1 MIPVRRRA
9 QGRHVKTCH
18 VKFICTCNIKH
29 KKHLL
34 FLSIVLLL
42 FSCGEYL
49 KVLKSSDVD
58 YKYKKAIEYYEKE
71 DFARAMPLFRELTT
85 MLRATKK
92 SEEVMYYLAYCHY
105 NNSDFITSSYLFKNY
120 VSTFPNGSHLEE
132 CFFMGAYCVY
142 LESPSFSLDA
152 TYTQKAIG
160 ELQEYINKYPEGS
173 IIEGVITNQNEY
185 ALYVKLGEYDIDG
198 FLHANDL
205 SYTNKPDEELMAKSG
220 MGLAEGCKQS
230 NCTLSG
236 GETAILPE
244 LVHGFDIA
252 GTSVGYVK
260 QDKIIDGTK
269 IAEGNVLIGLK
280 SSGPHSNGYT
290 LIRKLFD
297 GDKDLGKKLVEPT
310 RIYVKEVMEL
320 INQVNVNGIAHIT
333 GGGLD
338 NISRINDN
346 FQYVIDNPLPVPSV
360 FDWLQKKGMI
370 DINEMEQISYNF
382 IL

>member
-1 MIPVRRRA
+1 MVSTYSEA
-9 QGRHVKTCH
+9 G
-18 VKFICTCNIKH
+18 
-29 KKHLL
+29 
-34 FLSIVLLL
+34 
-42 FSCGEYL
+42 
-49 KVLKSSDVD
+49 VD
-58 YKYKKAIEYYEKE
+58 IDASE
-71 DFARAMPLFRELTT
+71 
-85 MLRATKK
+85 RATEALIAQIKGVNRK
-92 SEEVMYYLAYCHY
+92 GDGEAIKL
-105 NNSDFITSSYLFKNY
+105 D
-120 VSTFPNGSHLEE
+120 NGFAGL
-132 CFFMGAYCVY
+132 
-142 LESPSFSLDA
+142 
-152 TYTQKAIG
+152 
-160 ELQEYINKYPEGS
+160 
-173 IIEGVITNQNEY
+173 
-185 ALYVKLGEYDIDG
+185 VKLGDGALAMCTDGVGSKLLLAEEMNSIHTVGIDCV
-198 FLHANDL
+198 AMNTNDL
-205 SYTNKPDEELMAKSG
+205 ICVGAEPLSFVDYVALDKPDEKLMAKIG

-269 IAEGNVLIGLK
+269 IVEGNVLIGLK

-297 GDKDLGKKLVEPT
+297 GDKELGKKLVEPT

-346 FQYVIDNPLPVPSV
+346 FQYAINNPLPVPSV
-360 FDWLQKKGMI
+360 FDWLQEKGNIETKEMYRTFNMGMGMI
-370 DINEMEQISYNF
+370 IIVNKADAEKSVS
-382 IL
+382 ILGKHAQVIGSVENGKSVTHSAF

>member
-1 MIPVRRRA
+1 MVSTYSEA
-9 QGRHVKTCH
+9 G
-18 VKFICTCNIKH
+18 
-29 KKHLL
+29 
-34 FLSIVLLL
+34 
-42 FSCGEYL
+42 
-49 KVLKSSDVD
+49 VD
-58 YKYKKAIEYYEKE
+58 IDASE
-71 DFARAMPLFRELTT
+71 
-85 MLRATKK
+85 RATEALIAQIKGVNRK
-92 SEEVMYYLAYCHY
+92 GDGEAIKL
-105 NNSDFITSSYLFKNY
+105 D
-120 VSTFPNGSHLEE
+120 NGFAGL
-132 CFFMGAYCVY
+132 
-142 LESPSFSLDA
+142 
-152 TYTQKAIG
+152 
-160 ELQEYINKYPEGS
+160 
-173 IIEGVITNQNEY
+173 
-185 ALYVKLGEYDIDG
+185 VKLGDGALAMCTDGVGSKLLLAEEMNSIHTVGIDCV
-198 FLHANDL
+198 AMNTNDL
-205 SYTNKPDEELMAKSG
+205 ICVGAEPLSFVDYVALDKPDEELMAKIG

-269 IAEGNVLIGLK
+269 IVEGNVLIGLK

-297 GDKDLGKKLVEPT
+297 GDKELGKKLVEPT

-360 FDWLQKKGMI
+360 FDWLQEKGNIETKEMYRTFNMGLGMI
-370 DINEMEQISYNF
+370 IIVNKADAEKSVS
-382 IL
+382 ILGKHAQVIGSVENGKGVTHSAF

>member
-1 MIPVRRRA
+1 MVSTYSEA
-9 QGRHVKTCH
+9 G
-18 VKFICTCNIKH
+18 
-29 KKHLL
+29 
-34 FLSIVLLL
+34 
-42 FSCGEYL
+42 
-49 KVLKSSDVD
+49 VD
-58 YKYKKAIEYYEKE
+58 IDASE
-71 DFARAMPLFRELTT
+71 
-85 MLRATKK
+85 RATEALIAQIKGVNRK
-92 SEEVMYYLAYCHY
+92 GDGEAIKL
-105 NNSDFITSSYLFKNY
+105 D
-120 VSTFPNGSHLEE
+120 NGFAGL
-132 CFFMGAYCVY
+132 
-142 LESPSFSLDA
+142 
-152 TYTQKAIG
+152 
-160 ELQEYINKYPEGS
+160 
-173 IIEGVITNQNEY
+173 
-185 ALYVKLGEYDIDG
+185 VKLGDGALAMCTDGVGSKLLLAEEMNSIHTVGIDCV
-198 FLHANDL
+198 AMNTNDL
-205 SYTNKPDEELMAKSG
+205 ICVGAEPLSFVDYVALDRPDEELMAKIG

-269 IAEGNVLIGLK
+269 IVEGNVLIGLK

-297 GDKDLGKKLVEPT
+297 GDKELGKKLVEPT

-360 FDWLQKKGMI
+360 FDWLQEKGNIETKEMYRTFNMGMGMI
-370 DINEMEQISYNF
+370 IIVNKADAEKSVS
-382 IL
+382 ILGKHAQVIGSVENGKGVTHSAF

>member
-1 MIPVRRRA
+1 MVSTYSEA
-9 QGRHVKTCH
+9 G
-18 VKFICTCNIKH
+18 
-29 KKHLL
+29 
-34 FLSIVLLL
+34 
-42 FSCGEYL
+42 
-49 KVLKSSDVD
+49 VD
-58 YKYKKAIEYYEKE
+58 IDASE
-71 DFARAMPLFRELTT
+71 
-85 MLRATKK
+85 RATEALIAQIKGVNRK
-92 SEEVMYYLAYCHY
+92 GDGEAIKL
-105 NNSDFITSSYLFKNY
+105 D
-120 VSTFPNGSHLEE
+120 NGFAGL
-132 CFFMGAYCVY
+132 
-142 LESPSFSLDA
+142 
-152 TYTQKAIG
+152 
-160 ELQEYINKYPEGS
+160 
-173 IIEGVITNQNEY
+173 
-185 ALYVKLGEYDIDG
+185 VKLGDGALAMCTDGVGSKLLLAEEMNSIHTVGIDCV
-198 FLHANDL
+198 AMNTNDL
-205 SYTNKPDEELMAKSG
+205 ICVGAEPLSFVDYVALDKPDEKLMAKIG

-269 IAEGNVLIGLK
+269 IVEGNVLIGLK

-297 GDKDLGKKLVEPT
+297 GDKELGKKLVEPT

-360 FDWLQKKGMI
+360 FDWLQEKGNIETKEMYRTFNMGMGMI
-370 DINEMEQISYNF
+370 IIIDKADAEKSVS
-382 IL
+382 ILGKHAQVIGSVKNGKGVTHSAF

>member
-1 MIPVRRRA
+1 MVSTYSEAGVDIDASERA
-9 QGRHVKTCH
+9 TEALIAQ
-18 VKFICTCNIKH
+18 IKGVNR
-29 KKHLL
+29 KGD
-34 FLSIVLLL
+34 
-42 FSCGEYL
+42 GE
-49 KVLKSSDVD
+49 
-58 YKYKKAIEYYEKE
+58 AIEL
-71 DFARAMPLFRELTT
+71 DNGFAGL
-85 MLRATKK
+85 
-92 SEEVMYYLAYCHY
+92 
-105 NNSDFITSSYLFKNY
+105 
-120 VSTFPNGSHLEE
+120 
-132 CFFMGAYCVY
+132 
-142 LESPSFSLDA
+142 
-152 TYTQKAIG
+152 
-160 ELQEYINKYPEGS
+160 
-173 IIEGVITNQNEY
+173 
-185 ALYVKLGEYDIDG
+185 VKLGDGALAMCTDGVGSKLLLAEEMNSIHTVGIDCV
-198 FLHANDL
+198 AMNTNDL
-205 SYTNKPDEELMAKSG
+205 ICVGAEPLSFVDYVALDKPDEKLMAKIG

-269 IAEGNVLIGLK
+269 IVEGNVLIGLK

-297 GDKDLGKKLVEPT
+297 GDKELGKKLVEPT

-360 FDWLQKKGMI
+360 FDWLQEKGNIETNEMYRTFNMGMGMI
-370 DINEMEQISYNF
+370 IIVNKADAEKSVS
-382 IL
+382 ILGKHAQVIGSVENGKGVTHSAF

>member
-1 MIPVRRRA
+1 MVSTYSEA
-9 QGRHVKTCH
+9 G
-18 VKFICTCNIKH
+18 
-29 KKHLL
+29 
-34 FLSIVLLL
+34 
-42 FSCGEYL
+42 
-49 KVLKSSDVD
+49 VD
-58 YKYKKAIEYYEKE
+58 IDASE
-71 DFARAMPLFRELTT
+71 
-85 MLRATKK
+85 RATEALIAQIKGVNRK
-92 SEEVMYYLAYCHY
+92 GDGEAIKL
-105 NNSDFITSSYLFKNY
+105 D
-120 VSTFPNGSHLEE
+120 NGFAGL
-132 CFFMGAYCVY
+132 
-142 LESPSFSLDA
+142 
-152 TYTQKAIG
+152 
-160 ELQEYINKYPEGS
+160 
-173 IIEGVITNQNEY
+173 
-185 ALYVKLGEYDIDG
+185 VKLGDGALAMCTDGVGSKLLLAEEMNSIHTVGIDCV
-198 FLHANDL
+198 AMNTNDL
-205 SYTNKPDEELMAKSG
+205 ICVGAEPLSFVDYVALDKPDEKLMAKIG

-269 IAEGNVLIGLK
+269 IVEGNVLIGLK

-297 GDKDLGKKLVEPT
+297 GDKELGKKLVEPT

-360 FDWLQKKGMI
+360 FDWLQEKGNIETKEMYRTFNMGMGMI
-370 DINEMEQISYNF
+370 IIVNKADAEKSVS
-382 IL
+382 ILGKHAQVIGSVENGKGVTHSAF